1 MHMLEYAQFYSA
13 AINAYFETVFRMQKK
28 TTEIEIPKEKAV
40 FWLDENGRWHNVHGE
55 FQHKKIID
63 YFHSS
68 IQKDEKGYY
77 LFQERGNLREK
88 VYFHYEDTALFV
100 MDLIKDYDITLIL
113 NTKRQVKLKPKN
125 LFTRNDNLY
134 MRMGKETIKFT
145 ERGLMKISDLLE
157 FSDEQYFIKVKNR
170 KYRIIEK

>member
-1 MHMLEYAQFYSA
+1 MKKKQKEIVISKDD
-13 AINAYFETVFRMQKK
+13 AI
-28 TTEIEIPKEKAV
+28 
-40 FWLDENGRWHNVHGE
+40 FWLNENGRWHNAHGE

-68 IQKDEKGYY
+68 IKKDEKGYY
-77 LFQERGNLREK
+77 LFQERENLREK

-100 MDLIKDYDITLIL
+100 VDLIKDEDITLVL
-113 NTKRQVKLKPKN
+113 NTKRQIKLTPKN

-134 MRMGKETIKFT
+134 MRLGQETIKFA

-157 FSDEQYFIKVKNR
+157 FKDDQYFINVKNR
-170 KYRIIEK
+170 RYRIIEK

>member
-1 MHMLEYAQFYSA
+1 MKKNKNEIVISKED
-13 AINAYFETVFRMQKK
+13 AI
-28 TTEIEIPKEKAV
+28 
-40 FWLDENGRWHNVHGE
+40 FWLDKNGRWHNVHGE

-77 LFQERGNLREK
+77 LFQERENLREK
-88 VYFHYEDTALFV
+88 VYFHYEDTALFAV
-100 MDLIKDYDITLIL
+100 DLVKDRDITLIL
-113 NTKRQVKLKPKN
+113 NTKRQIKLRPKN
-125 LFTRNDNLY
+125 LFTRDDNLY
-134 MRMGKETIKFT
+134 MRLGQETIKFS

-157 FSDEQYFIKVKNR
+157 FKNEQYFIKVKNR

>member
-1 MHMLEYAQFYSA
+1 M
-13 AINAYFETVFRMQKK
+13 KK
-28 TTEIEIPKEKAV
+28 KYTEIVISKDDAV
-40 FWLDENGRWHNVHGE
+40 FWLNANGRWHNAHGE

-88 VYFHYEDTALFV
+88 VYFHYEDTALFAV
-100 MDLIKDYDITLIL
+100 DLIKDEDITLIL
-113 NTKRQVKLKPKN
+113 NTKKQLKLKPKN
-125 LFTRNDNLY
+125 LFTKNDNLY
-134 MRMGKETIKFT
+134 MRLGQETIKFV

-157 FSDEQYFIKVKNR
+157 FKDDQYFIKVKNR
-170 KYRIIEK
+170 KYRIVQK